1 LNELDSLLHNLPPKQ
16 QFHWSQCL
24 QSSQLENS
32 AIARLES
39 YTEFWKGLEK
49 PDDRYLQCS
58 LDSFAVSMGLGVF
71 IQERILSQGLD
82 VNGKHGKPLLRYATE
97 INQTGY
103 VKGTWK
109 GPNVKLVALLVKHGA
124 SVNTSWRGAS
134 IFRLAFHDLCEFFNF
149 RRRLLG
155 VEHFFLHIPH
165 LDALLELLK
174 AESIRDIN
182 LIDNWPSSTAIAK
195 KGTPLDVLY
204 DCLHR
209 VSEFSSSR
217 SELCK
222 RSRARF
228 NLLIEGMKQ
237 RSAMQLADLEIL
249 EAETTKS
256 EEGLRKRDDSVAS
269 KTKDVVM
276 DEKGDHPTRN
286 FSAEEATKNA
296 RLKRRRKKKKTTA
309 SKITPEPREP
319 RGLSTILRNIFN
331 TP

>member
-71 IQERILSQGLD
+71 LQERILSQGLD
-82 VNGKHGKPLLRYATE
+82 VNGKLGKPLLRYATE

-109 GPNVKLVALLVKHGA
+109 GPNVEMVALLVKHGA
-124 SVNTSWRGAS
+124 NVNTSWRGAS
-134 IFRLAFHDLCEFFNF
+134 VFRLALHDLCEFFNF

-165 LDALLELLK
+165 LDVLLELLK

-182 LIDNWPSSTAIAK
+182 LIDNWPSSTAIAQ

-209 VSEFSSSR
+209 ASEFSLS
-217 SELCK
+217 K

-237 RSAMQLADLEIL
+237 RSAMRLADLEAL

-256 EEGLRKRDDSVAS
+256 EEGLRKRENSVAS

-286 FSAEEATKNA
+286 FSAEEATKNP
-296 RLKRRRKKKKTTA
+296 RLKRRRKKKKRPV
-309 SKITPEPREP
+309 SKITFEPREP